1 VELSTNI
8 DAFSAIVQ
16 ICLIDLLLSGDNAIL
31 IALACASLP
40 EAVRRKAILLGTVA
54 AVLFRVVL
62 TFMATLALRAPYIK
76 LLGAVLLLLIAIEL
90 LAGEGGKHAPDRRAG
105 GDDVWRAMVL
115 IVVADAV
122 MSLDNVV
129 AVAAAA
135 QDNLLYLVLGLL
147 ISVPL
152 LVFASLFV
160 TRLLAHQP
168 LLIDAGAALLGWIAG
183 KTAVADPAVAGFL
196 NTQSFGLVALAPV
209 LGALYV
215 VIQGRRLRAQRQP
228 AGAAAAATPR
238 AGAVAVLA
246 AQALEQA
253 GALAGT
259 AQDAGMAP
267 AQPPHAV
274 PDAVPASPERA
285 YALREAS
292 VAPPA
297 PVYAAAGAP
306 SASPGQ
312 PYAAA
317 TAILAPPE
325 QPSAKAEG
333 PLPPPEPP
341 YAAVEA
347 ALVPA
352 AGTVPAPRR
361 FSPMDLTIMAGVA
374 VPLLGFIAT
383 IVYLIVHA
391 IVAH

>member
-31 IALACASLP
+31 IALACAGLP
-40 EAVRRKAILLGTVA
+40 EVVRRKAILLGTVA
-54 AVLFRVVL
+54 AVLFRVIL
-62 TFMATLALRAPYIK
+62 TFVATLALRAPYIK

-90 LAGEGGKHAPDRRAG
+90 LAGEGGKHKSDRPTG
-105 GDDVWRAMVL
+105 GVDVWRAMVL

-160 TRLLAHQP
+160 TRLLAGQP

-215 VIQGRRLRAQRQP
+215 LIQGRRLRAQRQP
-228 AGAAAAATPR
+228 GGAAPTTAPR
-238 AGAVAVLA
+238 SGGVPAVAVQA
-246 AQALEQA
+246 ARTPEEMPREAPHA
-253 GALAGT
+253 TPASV
-259 AQDAGMAP
+259 MAP
-267 AQPPHAV
+267 PPYASA
-274 PDAVPASPERA
+274 DAILAPTPPE
-285 YALREAS
+285 YAADEAN
-292 VAPPA
+292 PA
-297 PVYAAAGAP
+297 PA
-306 SASPGQ
+306 GQ
-312 PYAAA
+312 PYAVA
-317 TAILAPPE
+317 
-325 QPSAKAEG
+325 
-333 PLPPPEPP
+333 
-341 YAAVEA
+341 EA
-347 ALVPA
+347 ALAPA
-352 AGTVPAPRR
+352 AGTPPPARR

-374 VPLLGFIAT
+374 VPLLGFVAT